1 MLRASEPVPNVAA
14 AEKVRMNVPDQVMER
29 IVKFLEDLRNP
40 EEFGF
45 SVTEEV
51 REVARQLYFDIVM
64 KQQ

>member
-1 MLRASEPVPNVAA
+1 
-14 AEKVRMNVPDQVMER
+14 MNVQDQLMER
-29 IVKFLEDLRNP
+29 VLKFLEDLRNP

-51 REVARQLYFDIVM
+51 REVARKLYFDIVM